1 MPSSFQQGSSSAKS
15 SIRGTGL
22 QFSRSDAELASIL
35 ARPRGEQTQVTDDG
49 VRVFVDLSKHTIVNF
64 VDLVAQQHA
73 QRTLA
78 RKKEAKLAKK
88 QQHAKRIVDA
98 ESSDAMEVDAPEETG
113 PESATHSEAE
123 GDGEDVGES
132 VGESDNSDNS
142 DSSEDSNDDGSD
154 NPPPKKDFLDNLMD
168 RFEKLYY
175 VLDEEDEEERRAHE
189 EGRPQKKRSRWD
201 FESYDVND
209 DFIDD
214 SEAMV
219 QSMGIKLKPKE
230 SGFYVCRGPLEMVPV
245 DEPAPGKKR
254 GTGGAATGGGGGR
267 RRAPA
272 GATATSKGSNL
283 AIVESAIEWTSEVSE
298 AERKPSGKSSNG
310 EAAPKKKR
318 TTKAKGVPADD
329 ADNDTNN
336 DSDKQTKA
344 PAPKRTKAKSTKN
357 QATEPTTTAADVSVV
372 ESPPAANTTTTP
384 TPPSESTPPKPTA
397 ATATSKASSSSKT
410 KNTTASKAAAAVPS
424 STSSAAAIP
433 TVTIESPPASS
444 MDGVE
449 DHSTPNPPPS
459 RPASPL
465 KSKPRKKSKA
475 AAAQTDGALSAD
487 PATDDALTEDD
498 SAQHGIS
505 KDTSAELAVAKITS
519 KVIPP
524 TSVADQDSKS
534 RTSSPVP
541 QKLSQSSTRE
551 DGLDADD
558 VVTERG
564 PKPEEP
570 LPEELRPS
578 FKAIEELVE
587 KERWDANDSF
597 PLHLRTAM
605 FTFGH
610 IAIEYCK
617 GSGKIIPDLY
627 FDHLRSLMPYQNNT
641 FRKLIYRVLLPNW
654 IKDLEFEKTKLIGQ
668 FTDRTNKILL
678 TSGLSNQ
685 TAAQDADGEANS
697 GDEERPQKKFP
708 WTHDLRLL
716 LWETMEMFMEIRQA
730 KHELHLVRDSYPA
743 PPTDSKTRK
752 DAYQTLLAS
761 FPNKWTTSYEI
772 SRQYSQLKE
781 KVQKQ
786 RVDKKEVEVVKPIL
800 TSKVKAVSAG
810 SAGSQKS
817 SKATV
822 TSTTGPST
830 APSGKFARSTSSTK
844 LTSAVASTVSSTKP
858 LPAATP
864 TTPSTKPTPA
874 ATPVASSTKPS
885 AAVTSTTSPT
895 LPTKAP
901 TTAAAASSSPL
912 LTTTNA
918 SLPAGSRGSPP
929 SSVRPATP
937 TALAA
942 TGAIATVRSSS
953 TVRRVTATPEPPQP
967 PAHHATKPQPSQQPQ
982 HRPQPH
988 QSPHSQ
994 VQQQTSRTHFSY
1006 TGGPM
1011 SSNTAASSLGKKRKN
1026 SEGVAQGSGSSNN
1039 PLVIDEG
1046 QEQDLG
1052 YDRRRSPQAYYRDSG
1067 YPSQVSYSSQDVTR
1081 ASPVAT
1087 NKKAKAS
1094 TGDYGDYGGPTTS
1107 TTGLGRGMDSTAS
1120 YSGYHRAVGGSRGGR
1135 AVAGSEGR
1143 ARDGPGQTQ
1152 QSSTVRRSFSP
1163 PPPSMQQQRIPP
1175 VYRSRQT
1182 DPALQ
1187 YRESL
1192 DIPPYHHHR
1201 QQQHEMPG
1209 AGGGGG
1215 GEMYS
1220 SSMHSRSPPTVPSSS
1235 PGAGSGR
1242 HPGGPLQRPPSHQRS
1257 PDEHLRHPGT
1267 HRPHQ
1272 PPSTH
1277 YSHRR

>member
-1 MPSSFQQGSSSAKS
+1 MPSSFQQGSSSAKT
-15 SIRGTGL
+15 SIRGAGL

-35 ARPRGEQTQVTDDG
+35 ARPRGEQTQVTNDG

-123 GDGEDVGES
+123 GDGDDGGES

-142 DSSEDSNDDGSD
+142 DSSEDSNDDNSD

-245 DEPAPGKKR
+245 DEPAPGKRR
-254 GTGGAATGGGGGR
+254 GTGGGATGGGGGR

-272 GATATSKGSNL
+272 GAAATSKGSNL

-298 AERKPSGKSSNG
+298 AEKKSSSKSSNG

-318 TTKAKGVPADD
+318 TTKAKGMPADD

-344 PAPKRTKAKSTKN
+344 PATKRTKAKSTKT
-357 QATEPTTTAADVSVV
+357 QVAESTTAAADVSAA
-372 ESPPAANTTTTP
+372 ESPAAANTTTTP

-397 ATATSKASSSSKT
+397 TTATPKASSSSKT

-424 STSSAAAIP
+424 STSSIAAIP
-433 TVTIESPPASS
+433 IVTIESPPASS

-449 DHSTPNPPPS
+449 DHSTPHPPPS

-475 AAAQTDGALSAD
+475 TAAQTDGALSAD

-498 SAQHGIS
+498 TAQHGIS
-505 KDTSAELAVAKITS
+505 KDTGADPAVAKTTS
-519 KVIPP
+519 KVMPP
-524 TSVADQDSKS
+524 TNAADQESKS
-534 RTSSPVP
+534 RTSSPAP
-541 QKLSQSSTRE
+541 QKLSQSSTRD
-551 DGLDADD
+551 DGLDAED

-610 IAIEYCK
+610 LAIEYCK
-617 GSGKIIPDLY
+617 GSGKIIPEMY

-668 FTDRTNKILL
+668 FTERTNKILL

-685 TAAQDADGEANS
+685 AAAQDADGEANS

-817 SKATV
+817 SKATA
-822 TSTTGPST
+822 TSSTGPS
-830 APSGKFARSTSSTK
+830 AASSGKLARSTSSTK
-844 LTSAVASTVSSTKP
+844 LTTAVASTVSSTKP
-858 LPAATP
+858 PPAATP
-864 TTPSTKPTPA
+864 TTPPTKPTPA
-874 ATPVASSTKPS
+874 ATPVASSTKS
-885 AAVTSTTSPT
+885 TAAVTSTTSPP
-895 LPTKAP
+895 LPTKTP
-901 TTAAAASSSPL
+901 TTAATASSSPL
-912 LTTTNA
+912 LTNNS
-918 SLPAGSRGSPP
+918 SLPAVSRGSTP
-929 SSVRPATP
+929 SIARPATP
-937 TALAA
+937 SAPTA
-942 TGAIATVRSSS
+942 TGTIPTARSSS
-953 TVRRVTATPEPPQP
+953 TVRRATATPEPPQP
-967 PAHHATKPQPSQQPQ
+967 LTHHAPKPQPSQQAQ
-982 HRPQPH
+982 HRPQSQQP
-988 QSPHSQ
+988 PHSQ
-994 VQQQTSRTHFSY
+994 VQQQAPRTHFSY

-1011 SSNTAASSLGKKRKN
+1011 SNSTAASSLGKKRKN

-1039 PLVIDEG
+1039 PLVIDES
-1046 QEQDLG
+1046 QEQDMG

-1067 YPSQVSYSSQDVTR
+1067 YPSQVSYSSQDLTR
-1081 ASPVAT
+1081 ASPVAS

-1094 TGDYGDYGGPTTS
+1094 PGDYGDYGGPTTS
-1107 TTGLGRGMDSTAS
+1107 TTGLSRGMESTAS
-1120 YSGYHRAVGGSRGGR
+1120 YSGYQRGVGSSRGGR
-1135 AVAGSEGR
+1135 AVAGPEGR
-1143 ARDGPGQTQ
+1143 ARDGPAQTQ
-1152 QSSTVRRSFSP
+1152 QPPTVRRTYSP
-1163 PPPSMQQQRIPP
+1163 PPPPMQQQRIPP
-1175 VYRSRQT
+1175 VYRSRQPEAT
-1182 DPALQ
+1182 TQ
-1187 YRESL
+1187 YRDNL
-1192 DIPPYHHHR
+1192 DIPSYHHHR

-1209 AGGGGG
+1209 TGGGGG

-1220 SSMHSRSPPTVPSSS
+1220 SSMHSRSPPMAPSSS
-1235 PGAGSGR
+1235 PGPGSGR
-1242 HPGGPLQRPPSHQRS
+1242 HPGGPLQRPPSHQRT

-1267 HRPHQ
+1267 HRSHQ
-1272 PPSTH
+1272 SSSTH